1 MTARAALLSMA
12 ATLLLSAVTAV
23 NVESDVAEDAAAL
36 MNMKKA
42 EQPVL
47 YQAIG
52 RKSLK
57 CWQCAVTMG
66 EREGWNLMHCW
77 SNRILRW
84 KLKISYVPF

>member
-1 MTARAALLSMA
+1 MILTARAALLSMA

-23 NVESDVAEDAAAL
+23 NVESDDVAEDAAAL

-66 EREGWNLMHCW
+66 EREGWN
-77 SNRILRW
+77 
-84 KLKISYVPF
+84 

>member
-1 MTARAALLSMA
+1 M
-12 ATLLLSAVTAV
+12 TAV
-23 NVESDVAEDAAAL
+23 NVESDVAEDAAAM

-42 EQPVL
+42 EQQAMS

-66 EREGWNLMHCW
+66 ESLRE
-77 SNRILRW
+77 R
-84 KLKISYVPF
+84 V

>member
-1 MTARAALLSMA
+1 MILTAARAAVLSTA
-12 ATLLLSAVTAV
+12 AAIALLSAMATSAV
-23 NVESDVAEDAAAL
+23 KVEMDVAEDAAAL

-47 YQAIG
+47 YQAVG

-66 EREGWNLMHCW
+66 E
-77 SNRILRW
+77 
-84 KLKISYVPF
+84 

>member
-1 MTARAALLSMA
+1 MTTTMTRVTLLLLAALLSA
-12 ATLLLSAVTAV
+12 VAAVTAV
-23 NVESDVAEDAAAL
+23 KVEFDASEDAAAM

-47 YQAIG
+47 YQAVG

-66 EREGWNLMHCW
+66 E
-77 SNRILRW
+77 
-84 KLKISYVPF
+84 